1 MNIFPTINNFMTK
14 SLITKIFIPLTTKD
28 KKERT
33 MLVKKTDG
41 AILKCNIHF
50 FSKVAVVM
58 GNTVIKY
65 WINGHY
71 KCVTFELTTTKTSAV
86 PSSTTTE
93 IIL

>member
-1 MNIFPTINNFMTK
+1 MEQFLNAK
-14 SLITKIFIPLTTKD
+14 SISFQ
-28 KKERT
+28 
-33 MLVKKTDG
+33 V
-41 AILKCNIHF
+41 
-50 FSKVAVVM
+50 VVVM